1 MKRTSW
7 ILGAAFLAGF
17 ATVASKRKQPL
28 APEGSWKDAS
38 VKPSTNGT
46 NPA

>member
-1 MKRTSW
+1 MKRSSW

-17 ATVASKRKQPL
+17 ATVASKRKQPP

-38 VKPSTNGT
+38 IKPSTNGKH
-46 NPA
+46 PA